1 MAAATETDRQQVRHA
16 EQRAH
21 AADLDDRIGLTR
33 KSMAQLADIA
43 CCAADIHDQGV
54 FEPGQMR
61 RAAHRVGRTGG
72 KAHHGEGDGRFSLHH
87 RAVVLG
93 EEQRGVDAA
102 FGGRLAEGG
111 HRFDGEVVQHRIEK
125 RRVLA
130 LKQTDPSKIMRQG
143 HGDVRADL
151 LQDIACRNLAAR
163 IKR

>member
-1 MAAATETDRQQVRHA
+1 
-16 EQRAH
+16 
-21 AADLDDRIGLTR
+21 
-33 KSMAQLADIA
+33 
-43 CCAADIHDQGV
+43 
-54 FEPGQMR
+54 MR

-93 EEQRGVDAA
+93 EEQGSVDAA
-102 FGGRLAEGG
+102 LDGRLAEGG
-111 HRFDGEVVQHRIEK
+111 HRFDGEVVQHRIEE

-130 LKQTDPSKIMRQG
+130 LEQADPSKIMRQG

-151 LQDIACRNLAAR
+151 LQDVACRNLAAR